1 MRALAKRMGYVPDPI
16 LGALMAYRT
25 SRRPAAFHATIAWLN
40 PSRKRADWRVYRAYN
55 DYFEGASA
63 RARQLGFQLEEIIL
77 PTTTASGR
85 TNESPQVRQDR
96 VTSMLEARNIHA
108 IIVGPAP
115 MAGET
120 LDLID
125 WPRFSAIR
133 IGYSLASPRLHIVT
147 ANHSRAMTTLMRE
160 LHARGYRRPGLFIT
174 AELDERIGRQWS
186 GRFCASNLI
195 CRAKTGWNRVFTKLS
210 RSGC

>member
-1 MRALAKRMGYVPDPI
+1 
-16 LGALMAYRT
+16 MAYRT

-147 ANHSRAMTTLMRE
+147 ANHSRAMTTLMRSCT
-160 LHARGYRRPGLFIT
+160 RGVTGVRDCSSRRSWT
-174 AELDERIGRQWS
+174 SASDASGR